1 MTGTTT
7 HAPRVPRQYAA
18 TPALAR
24 RLALRILASDAMA
37 QAMAARAA
45 GLRVVAVHTHT
56 GRAVVETAPAPI
68 NGGDHA

>member
-1 MTGTTT
+1 MSAPLYT
-7 HAPRVPRQYAA
+7 PRVPRQYAA

-37 QAMAARAA
+37 EALAARAA

-56 GRAVVETAPAPI
+56 GRPVVVTAPQSVD
-68 NGGDHA
+68 GDTHA